1 MKNFKKVLALVL
13 VVATL
18 LSFATVASAITS
30 KDYKDAADIDYTTA
44 VDVLSYIGVLNGYGD
59 GTFKPEGEITRA
71 EAAKI
76 IAMFSNGSTN
86 IEKLYASANPFTDVE
101 KGNWAESYIAYC
113 YKTGIVGGVGNGKF
127 APNSNVTGIQFIKMA
142 LTVLGYD
149 AKKEGLEG
157 ASWAVNTLSLAKK
170 AGLLAGL
177 PANFKYEANLK
188 RQEAAQIMLNTL
200 NSNIVDYGYET
211 KNGVTYVKDAN
222 GNTVAVPAQYYI
234 TTAGAVV
241 VTGKYLYQTWNLGHD
256 VFDDCFM
263 RPGTMWTYTV
273 NNKTATLAEY
283 TATPVAKHQTVVT
296 GCDLLV
302 DAGVAKTNT
311 SATIRVTAYENGVQL
326 GETVTLSHSTGL
338 CNAATTTYG
347 AQGTQAELYFMG
359 YGDDGVAEYRLVLIQ
374 TWLAKV
380 DSVAKSSVGKNDHI
394 LGGNKTVLK
403 VWYAG
408 AGNTKL
414 EPDTTWETG
423 TTGFAKGDMV
433 LVTFSWKTGCNHVVD
448 VDKAT
453 AKDGVL
459 TGFTNVTKAG
469 APTKTEIDTV
479 ETYDALRFY
488 LGYTDSKDINNT
500 QKSTV
505 AANYTF
511 YYDLF
516 GNVIGM
522 TDRAATAT
530 QYTVINEI
538 WSHTHRDYT
547 VTADLVNLDA
557 TLTKDTNVASV
568 VAHDVDYT
576 ETLSALSSENGNFY
590 DRLYTYAKD
599 GDGNYYLTRAT
610 VSKGA
615 NVEIKAG
622 SPNIWDGDTSIAQTN
637 EYTQYLFR
645 VGTSKYVAYT
655 GYANVPAATA
665 TYVEW
670 VDDNADG
677 YADIVYAYGMTF
689 PGSSDIAFTF
699 ESTVRY
705 TKSINGVRYDVW
717 TVYIDG
723 KATTVYTK
731 VEQDNATGESNQ
743 FTGLGLYR
751 LDYANT
757 DGVVVANVTKLTDA
771 TAPYSVVEKTVTSCI
786 DTALKFEGSSVAY
799 NVKDVPVYV
808 VDSTYGEVEVGATS
822 DLTANADVLVLY
834 KSGAI
839 AAIYVIG

>member
-76 IAMFSNGSTN
+76 IAMFSNGSTSIN
-86 IEKLYASANPFTDVE
+86 TLYASANPFTDVE

-127 APNSNVTGIQFIKMA
+127 APAANVTGIQFLKMA

-157 ASWAVNTLSLAKK
+157 SSWAVNTLALAKR

-200 NSNIVDYGYET
+200 NSNIVDYGYEL
-211 KNGVTYVKDAN
+211 KGGREVE
-222 GNTVAVPAQYYI
+222 YI

-241 VTGKYLYQTWNLGHD
+241 VSGKYLYQAWKLGHD
-256 VFDDCFM
+256 TFDDCFM
-263 RPGTMWTYTV
+263 RPGTMWTYTA
-273 NNKTATLAEY
+273 NNKVATLAEY
-283 TATPVAKHQTVVT
+283 TDTPVAKHQTAVT

-311 SATIRVTAYENGVQL
+311 STTIRVTAYENGVQL

-338 CNAATTTYG
+338 CTAASTVYG

-359 YGDDGVAEYRLVLIQ
+359 YGADGVAEYRLVLIQ

-394 LGGNKTVLK
+394 LGGNQTVLK
-403 VWYAG
+403 VWFDG
-408 AGNTKL
+408 VGNTEL
-414 EPDTTWETG
+414 EPDVTWYAG

-433 LVTFSWKTGCNHVVD
+433 LVTFSWKDDCKHVVD

-479 ETYDALRFY
+479 ETYDALRFH
-488 LGYTDSKDINNT
+488 LGYTDSKDVTKT
-500 QKSTV
+500 QKTGV

-522 TDRAATAT
+522 TKRAASAK
-530 QYTVINEI
+530 QYIVINEA
-538 WSHTHRDYT
+538 WAHAHRNYI

-557 TLTKDTNVASV
+557 TFAKDSNVASLV
-568 VAHDVDYT
+568 GGNGKDYADPT
-576 ETLSALSSENGNFY
+576 ETGIDPMSALSAENGKFY
-590 DRLYTYAKD
+590 DKLYTYAKD
-599 GDGNYYLTRAT
+599 SDGNYYLARPT
-610 VSKGA
+610 VGSA
-615 NVEIKAG
+615 ETVEIKAG
-622 SPNIWDGDTSIAQTN
+622 SPNVWDGDTSVAQTN
-637 EYTQYLFR
+637 EYTQYLFH
-645 VGTSKYVAYT
+645 VGTDKYVAYT

-717 TVYIDG
+717 TVYVDG

-731 VEQDNATGESNQ
+731 VDSNDTTSP

-757 DGVVVANVTKLTDA
+757 DGVVVATVSKLDA
-771 TAPYSVVEKTVTSCI
+771 DTLATLGYKVEQKSVYSCI
-786 DTALKFEGSSVAY
+786 DSALKFEQTGVAY
-799 NVKDVPVYV
+799 NVKDVPVYL
-808 VDSTYGEVEVGATS
+808 VDKTYGEVEVGATS
-822 DLTANADVLVLY
+822 DLDGANEVYVLTNA
-834 KSGAI
+834 SGFVAFFV
-839 AAIYVIG
+839 AY

>member
-30 KDYKDAADIDYTTA
+30 KDYKDAADIDYTAA

-76 IAMFSNGSTN
+76 IAMFSNGSTSIN
-86 IEKLYASANPFTDVE
+86 TLYASANPFTDVE

-127 APNSNVTGIQFIKMA
+127 APAANVTGIQFIKMA

-157 ASWAVNTLSLAKK
+157 ASWAVNTLALAKK

-200 NSNIVDYGYET
+200 NSNIVDYGYEFKPT
-211 KNGVTYVKDAN
+211 G
-222 GNTVAVPAQYYI
+222 GREIEYI

-241 VTGKYLYQTWNLGHD
+241 VRNKYLYQAWKLGHD
-256 VFDDCFM
+256 TFDDCFM
-263 RPGTMWTYTV
+263 RPGTMWTYTA

-283 TATPVAKHQTVVT
+283 TDTPVAKHQTAVT

-311 SATIRVTAYENGVQL
+311 STTIRVTAYENGVQL

-338 CNAATTTYG
+338 CTAASTVYG

-359 YGDDGVAEYRLVLIQ
+359 YGADGVAEYRLVLIQ

-394 LGGNKTVLK
+394 LGGNQTVLK
-403 VWYAG
+403 VWFAG
-408 AGNTKL
+408 AGNTEL
-414 EPDTTWETG
+414 QPDTTWTAG

-433 LVTFSWKTGCNHVVD
+433 LVTFSWKEGCNHVVD

-469 APTKTEIDTV
+469 DPTKTEIDTV

-500 QKSTV
+500 QKTGV

-522 TDRAATAT
+522 TKRAASAK

-557 TLTKDTNVASV
+557 TLTKDTSVASV
-568 VAHDVDYT
+568 VAHSVDYT
-576 ETLSALSSENGNFY
+576 KTLSALASENGNFY

-599 GDGNYYLTRAT
+599 GDGNYYLTRAN
-610 VSKGA
+610 VAKGET
-615 NVEIKAG
+615 VEIKAG

-699 ESTVRY
+699 EHTVRY

-731 VEQDNATGESNQ
+731 VEQDAPTGDSNQ

-757 DGVVVANVTKLTDA
+757 DGVVVATVTKLTDA
-771 TAPYSVVEKTVTSCI
+771 TAPYSVAEKTVTSCI

-822 DLTANADVLVLY
+822 DLTANANVRVLY
-834 KSGAI
+834 KNGAI